1 MAPLAS
7 FGLRAAD
14 PQMPHRHIVSTR
26 RRYMLVAVEVRIYA
40 RNAPDWLMATKS
52 LGISVKLEEKNIL
65 ENVVGLFG
73 AVGFAQPARVKTEIS
88 LPLCLVRIHIVCTKM
103 TEVVAR
109 IHSQGIPEGMIPI
122 VGHTVFKASRLS
134 IVRLYLGTARILVKL
149 VCVVKISWLSS
160 IPRRCIV

>member
-52 LGISVKLEEKNIL
+52 LGIS

-73 AVGFAQPARVKTEIS
+73 AVGFAQPAR
-88 LPLCLVRIHIVCTKM
+88 
-103 TEVVAR
+103 
-109 IHSQGIPEGMIPI
+109 
-122 VGHTVFKASRLS
+122 
-134 IVRLYLGTARILVKL
+134 
-149 VCVVKISWLSS
+149 
-160 IPRRCIV
+160 

>member
-40 RNAPDWLMATKS
+40 RNAPDWLMATK
-52 LGISVKLEEKNIL
+52 
-65 ENVVGLFG
+65 
-73 AVGFAQPARVKTEIS
+73 
-88 LPLCLVRIHIVCTKM
+88 CLVRIHIVCTKM

>member
-26 RRYMLVAVEVRIYA
+26 RR
-40 RNAPDWLMATKS
+40 
-52 LGISVKLEEKNIL
+52 
-65 ENVVGLFG
+65 
-73 AVGFAQPARVKTEIS
+73 
-88 LPLCLVRIHIVCTKM
+88 CLVRIHIVCTKM

-149 VCVVKISWLSS
+149 DEN
-160 IPRRCIV
+160 

>member
-73 AVGFAQPARVKTEIS
+73 AVGFAQPARIVIFFLLPPSVSSGRMSS
-88 LPLCLVRIHIVCTKM
+88 LQSSYRVVGASGAPVRHV
-103 TEVVAR
+103 VVAAAAKEP
-109 IHSQGIPEGMIPI
+109 HQGWDAATTASAFTDSPSQG
-122 VGHTVFKASRLS
+122 S
-134 IVRLYLGTARILVKL
+134 
-149 VCVVKISWLSS
+149 
-160 IPRRCIV
+160 